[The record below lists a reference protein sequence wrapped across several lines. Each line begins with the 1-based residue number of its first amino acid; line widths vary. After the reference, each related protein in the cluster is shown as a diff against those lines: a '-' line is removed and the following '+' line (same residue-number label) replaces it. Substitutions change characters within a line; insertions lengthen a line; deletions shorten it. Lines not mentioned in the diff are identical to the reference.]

1 MFLYQKEDMTYIFV
15 REKHWGE
22 DNKEQATHRSHTPSH
37 ALTWLS
43 LWRWVAIKVEDVL
56 DSTGEHLSLRG

>member
-1 MFLYQKEDMTYIFV
+1 MFLYQKEDVTYIFV

-22 DNKEQATHRSHTPSH
+22 DNKEQAAHRSHTPSH

-43 LWRWVAIKVEDVL
+43 LWR
-56 DSTGEHLSLRG
+56 